1 MHTALGLSTPYG
13 QYTKRVNPASSL
25 VMAHRRFDE
34 QDMTKKTL
42 IVRILLCCLAI
53 AFLTGPPSSL
63 AIDGEED
70 AIHLQSVDLIPLE
83 NGVRITIEADGAIA
97 DYTSFTLSD
106 PPRIVF
112 DLYQMTVQAKT
123 VQTISA
129 DTEAVKQARYYGHP
143 DKVRLVIDTK
153 DRYLSSFSVDT
164 THHGLQIDVGRRSV
178 SAEKENDGIIAADD
192 PGASPTLGQVPSEA
206 MSDETVRV
214 ARGESSPRPAEKPG
228 EESDLSKIVDEAVK
242 HAFRELTLQEVILQA
257 IDANINLK
265 SLRESTKSALA
276 FKKISQTAFLPTLS
290 ATYRYTHLHEEAF
303 DEYGGGVRLLRYPQG
318 TYAFAG
324 TLTQPLF
331 AGFSLI
337 NQYNVA
343 KLGVNISKL
352 NEELIRQTVILS
364 AKQGYFSLL
373 KAQKLLTVSQLA
385 VRQLGAHTTV
395 AQNFYQVGM
404 IPLNDLLKAQVELAN
419 ATQSLIVVRN
429 GLNIAKSNLNLILR
443 RDINASIKVV
453 DVTDYSPFDR
463 DIDYCLQTAEDD
475 RLEIRI
481 AALDVKRK
489 EREVEIAKKDLY
501 PSVNLNAT
509 VNQSGTD
516 WNADGGHF
524 RIDGNSWNASAVA
537 TWNFWEW
544 GRTRQGIRAKKAELK
559 QSRLKQDEVFDTIR
573 LEVKQAY
580 LRTREGEK
588 NITTVQKA
596 IEQAKEN
603 FRISE
608 ERYKEQMVT
617 STDVLDAQTLLS
629 TTMTNYYNALYDFKI
644 AKASLY
650 RAMGQE
656 VME

>member
-1 MHTALGLSTPYG
+1 MHRALGLGEPFRQYAHPTSST
-13 QYTKRVNPASSL
+13 VN
-25 VMAHRRFDE
+25 VHGRFDK
-34 QDMTKKTL
+34 QDMAKKRS
-42 IVRILLCCLAI
+42 IIRILLCCLAI
-53 AFLTGPPSSL
+53 AFLMDPPSSL
-63 AIDGEED
+63 AIDGERGTV
-70 AIHLQSVDLIPLE
+70 HLQSVDLIPLE
-83 NGVRITIEADGAIA
+83 NGVRITIEADGAIK
-97 DYTSFTLSD
+97 DYTSFTLNA

-112 DLYQMTVQAKT
+112 DLYQMTCQTKT

-143 DKVRLVIDTK
+143 DKVRLVIDTEA
-153 DRYLSSFSVDT
+153 RYLSSFSVDAT
-164 THHGLQIDVGRRSV
+164 NDGLQIDVGRRPD
-178 SAEKENDGIIAADD
+178 SAEKGSDGIIDADG
-192 PGASPTLGQVPSEA
+192 PGASPTLSQVRSGA
-206 MSDETVRV
+206 ISDETVRV
-214 ARGESSPRPAEKPG
+214 ARGESSPQPAETPG
-228 EESDLSKIVDEAVK
+228 GGIDLASIIDEAVK
-242 HAFRELTLQEVILQA
+242 LAFRELTLQEVILQA
-257 IDANINLK
+257 IDANISLK
-265 SLRESTKSALA
+265 SSREGTKSALA
-276 FKKISQTAFLPTLS
+276 FRKISQTAFLPTLS
-290 ATYRYTHLHEEAF
+290 ATYRYTRLHEEVF

-331 AGFSLI
+331 AGCSLI

-352 NEELIRQTVILS
+352 NEKLLRQTVILS
-364 AKQGYFSLL
+364 AKQGYFSVL

-385 VRQLGAHTTV
+385 VKQLDAHTTV

-404 IPLNDLLKAQVELAN
+404 IPLNDLVKAQVELAN
-419 ATQSLIVVRN
+419 ATQRLIVVRN

-443 RDINASIKVV
+443 RDINASINVV
-453 DVTDYSPFDR
+453 DVTDYLPFDR

-489 EREVEIAKKDLY
+489 EREVKIAKKDLY
-501 PSVNLNAT
+501 PAVSLNAT

-516 WNADGGHF
+516 WDADGGHF

-559 QSRLKQDEVFDTIR
+559 QSRLKQDDVFDTIR

-644 AKASLY
+644 SKASLY